1 MQVKKV
7 ENYHIIIAALGD
19 GFLLT
24 GKLQDNTFLQ
34 SKIEKVSDIK
44 ILNVFILNDLI
55 DFITADGK
63 SRMVLHR
70 YLPSGERLIQNKV
83 FTVQMNTQFSCAL
96 LIDKTLIVG
105 DTRGNLLLFDYT
117 KQVAEQ
123 KPYQVYKVH
132 QHERVISLFNDGK
145 FLYSTSKDNFI
156 NQYSLV

>member
-24 GKLQDNTFLQ
+24 GKLQEHIFQ
-34 SKIEKVSDIK
+34 ESKIEKTSEIK
-44 ILNVFILNDLI
+44 ILNVFILNEQN

-70 YLPSGERLIQNKV
+70 FLPSGERLNLNKV

-96 LIDKTLIVG
+96 LIENILIVG
-105 DTRGNLLLFDYT
+105 DTRGNLLLFDYS
-117 KQVAEQ
+117 KQVAE
-123 KPYQVYKVH
+123 
-132 QHERVISLFNDGK
+132 
-145 FLYSTSKDNFI
+145 
-156 NQYSLV
+156 